1 MTDLLVLVTRH
12 PGVPEDQRRRLLDAH
27 SRVRVELVDSP
38 EALAERLPEADGVV
52 TASALPPGA
61 LARAARLRWIQS
73 MSAGV
78 DTFLTPELRA
88 TEHILVTASKGP
100 LGESMAEHA
109 LALMLALARNL
120 PGFLADQ
127 YSRRWRRMM
136 AEQSHVTELTGRTIA
151 ILGVGAVGG
160 HLARMCKLGLGMRV
174 LGMARA
180 PRDHPQVDRLFER
193 ADLHA
198 ALVEA
203 DVVSLSLPASAA
215 TEHIIDSGALAAMK
229 SSAYLVNVAR
239 GRLVD
244 EEALI
249 VALGSGQIA
258 GAGLDALTIE
268 PPPNQS
274 PLWQLPDLLITPHT
288 SAVTDRLATRLVDFW
303 ADNLAR
309 FAEERPLRG
318 VVDRDAGY

>member
-38 EALAERLPEADGVV
+38 EAIAERLPDADGLV
-52 TASALPPGA
+52 TASTLPAGA
-61 LARAARLRWIQS
+61 LARGTRLRWVHS

-78 DTFLTPELRA
+78 DSFLTPELRA
-88 TEHILVTASKGP
+88 SEHVVVSASKGP
-100 LGESMAEHA
+100 LGEVMAEHA

-127 YSRRWRRMM
+127 HSRRWRRMM
-136 AEQSHVTELTGRTIA
+136 AEHAHVTELVGRTIA

-180 PRDHPQVDRLFER
+180 HRDHPQVDRYFDR

-198 ALVEA
+198 ALAEA
-203 DVVSLSLPASAA
+203 AVVVLTLPASAA
-215 TEHIIDSGALAAMK
+215 TERIIDAGALAAMK
-229 SSAYLVNVAR
+229 PTAYLINVAR

-244 EEALI
+244 EDALI
-249 VALGSGQIA
+249 AALQSGQIA
-258 GAGLDALTIE
+258 GAGLDALAVE
-268 PPPNQS
+268 PPVNES
-274 PLWQLPDLLITPHT
+274 PLWQLPNVLITPHT
-288 SAVTDRLATRLVDFW
+288 SAVTDRLGERLVEFW
-303 ADNLAR
+303 ADNIAR
-309 FAEERPLRG
+309 FAEGRPLLG

>member
-1 MTDLLVLVTRH
+1 MTDLLVLVTPH
-12 PGVPEDQRRRLLDAH
+12 PGVPQDQRRRLLGAH

-38 EALAERLPEADGVV
+38 EALAERLPEADGIV

-61 LARAARLRWIQS
+61 LARGARLRWVHS

-78 DTFLTPELRA
+78 ESFLTPELRA
-88 TEHILVTASKGP
+88 AERIVVTASKGP
-100 LGESMAEHA
+100 LGEAMAEHA

-120 PGFLADQ
+120 SGFLADQ
-127 YSRRWRRMM
+127 HSRRWRRMM
-136 AEQSHVTELTGRTIA
+136 VEQAHVTELVGRTIV
-151 ILGVGAVGG
+151 ILGVGSVGG

-180 PRDHPQVDRLFER
+180 RRDHPQVDRYFER
-193 ADLHA
+193 SDLHV
-198 ALVEA
+198 ALLEA

-215 TEHIIDSGALAAMK
+215 TEHIINAGALAAMK
-229 SSAYLVNVAR
+229 STAFLVNVAR
-239 GRLVD
+239 GRLID

-249 VALGSGQIA
+249 VALRSGKIA
-258 GAGLDALTIE
+258 GAGLDTLTVE
-268 PPPNQS
+268 PPPNES
-274 PLWQLPDLLITPHT
+274 PIWQLPNVLITPHT
-288 SAVTDRLATRLVDFW
+288 SAVTDRLAARLVDFW
-303 ADNLAR
+303 ADNIAR